1 MRNDSI
7 ESLLQRHY
15 GNAAPAPTGLE
26 QRLHASIQHA
36 QPEASALQEQRVSRR
51 QALRFVAL
59 STAGLSVL
67 NIGLESL
74 QAFED
79 ALVGQAQDAAQPAYP

>member
-7 ESLLQRHY
+7 ENLLRRHY
-15 GNAAPAPTGLE
+15 GSGTPTPTGLE
-26 QRLHASIQHA
+26 QRLHAMVQRE
-36 QPEASALQEQRVSRR
+36 QPETSPVQEQRVSRR
-51 QALRFVAL
+51 QAIRFVAL
-59 STAGLSVL
+59 STAGLSIL

-79 ALVGQAQDAAQPAYP
+79 SLVGQAQDAAQPAYP

>member
-1 MRNDSI
+1 MQNDSI

-15 GNAAPAPTGLE
+15 GSAARIPGGLE
-26 QRLHASIQHA
+26 QRLHSSVQMA
-36 QPEASALQEQRVSRR
+36 EAHTQVQRVSRR
-51 QALRFVAL
+51 QAVRLVAL
-59 STAGLSVL
+59 STAGLGIL

-79 ALVGQAQDAAQPAYP
+79 ALVGQDATQTAYP